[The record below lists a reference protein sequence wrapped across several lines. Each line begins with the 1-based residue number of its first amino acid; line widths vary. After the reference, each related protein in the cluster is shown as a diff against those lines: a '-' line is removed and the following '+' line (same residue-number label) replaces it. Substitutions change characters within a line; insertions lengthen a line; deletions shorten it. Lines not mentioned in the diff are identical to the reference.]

1 MEIDESFVERKV
13 DEECSPNVL
22 LPRNLPGLC
31 IPRISASI
39 TRKDVFEALK
49 KCKIGFIGSIDIAP
63 IKSNKNEK
71 LNLVFVHM
79 KEWANTEHANKIR
92 NRLLEGKDI
101 KIATEHDP
109 VFWKAS
115 CIKKQ
120 KKTKK
125 VIEFINLQEISNKTE
140 EITLVPEK
148 RIESEIPKKKKL
160 SKRHLKIPIEL
171 EIMEEKKRYNE
182 EFIEL
187 MEKLNNIMLKQGEP
201 FRARA
206 YQKAQETIMTYSA
219 DIFETSQLKGLPG
232 IGSTIMNKSNEYV
245 EKGTLQVLEREKTN
259 PINILG
265 EIYGVGP
272 KKAQELVNAGIK
284 KNLKLLVHTEEV
296 LKHLEILMLLL
307 QEQLTTVINSLSI
320 NC

>member
-22 LPRNLPGLC
+22 LPRNIPGLC
-31 IPRISASI
+31 IPRIAASI

-49 KCKIGFIGSIDIAP
+49 KCKIGFIGRIDIAP

-120 KKTKK
+120 KKTKT
-125 VIEFINLQEISNKTE
+125 INDCVNINVDVSMNENIDSQEINENNDSQ
-140 EITLVPEK
+140 EINENND
-148 RIESEIPKKKKL
+148 SQEI
-160 SKRHLKIPIEL
+160 
-171 EIMEEKKRYNE
+171 NE
-182 EFIEL
+182 
-187 MEKLNNIMLKQGEP
+187 NINENIN
-201 FRARA
+201 
-206 YQKAQETIMTYSA
+206 ETI
-219 DIFETSQLKGLPG
+219 
-232 IGSTIMNKSNEYV
+232 
-245 EKGTLQVLEREKTN
+245 
-259 PINILG
+259 
-265 EIYGVGP
+265 
-272 KKAQELVNAGIK
+272 
-284 KNLKLLVHTEEV
+284 
-296 LKHLEILMLLL
+296 
-307 QEQLTTVINSLSI
+307 
-320 NC
+320 